1 MQELWHGVHARSD
14 GGACPPAPG
23 ACLLANK
30 QGTLS
35 CRLQLQIPCCI
46 HTHAYAHPPCMHRHT
61 LTIHAATQL
70 QLARQKHN
78 AISPPAIT
86 AAIESSL
93 HGMPVR
99 PRELLHGSDRTR
111 TLPRR
116 RPSTSTQPAAGTTTG
131 AVNTPPIRMAIYLS
145 IHLVVLSISSSICPS
160 RAPLMA
166 PGHIPHPRHASHAL
180 AH

>member
-1 MQELWHGVHARSD
+1 
-14 GGACPPAPG
+14 
-23 ACLLANK
+23 
-30 QGTLS
+30 
-35 CRLQLQIPCCI
+35 
-46 HTHAYAHPPCMHRHT
+46 MHRHT

-145 IHLVVLSISSSICPS
+145 IYPSSSTIYLVVHLPLS
-160 RAPLMA
+160 RAINGARPYPPSA
-166 PGHIPHPRHASHAL
+166 PRIACTGAL
-180 AH
+180 AVPVRGARLHVLPAPAAGAGLAGT